1 MRRRDA
7 GAGAFLIAFGVITFV
22 LPLFGIVSLKDEDE
36 EAVLVVLSAV
46 AGILLVIIGL
56 AFLGIRRGSKRKT
69 SN

>member
-1 MRRRDA
+1 
-7 GAGAFLIAFGVITFV
+7 LIAFGVITFV